1 VREIGR
7 VSVVPVGISY
17 SIFNRIKP
25 LKKLE
30 NLESEGI
37 VKVTPVVLTDT
48 AEVAILGIPALLL
61 K

>member
-48 AEVAILGIPALLL
+48 AEVAILSIPALLL